1 YAVWFTPATIAACG
15 VAWFATHD
23 SLRVLAILVV
33 ATPCPLILA
42 APVAII
48 GGMNRAARRQIIMRH
63 GAALERLAATPV
75 AVFDKT
81 GTVTVGQP
89 RVRQMLPA
97 DGFVAND
104 VLRYAAAVEQG

>member
-1 YAVWFTPATIAACG
+1 YAVWFTPATIAACAG
-15 VAWFATHD
+15 VWFATHD

-63 GAALERLAATPV
+63 GAALERLPPPPPPPPPHTGAAPAATGR
-75 AVFDKT
+75 A
-81 GTVTVGQP
+81 
-89 RVRQMLPA
+89 RQRGAPP
-97 DGFVAND
+97 G
-104 VLRYAAAVEQG
+104 